1 MGCYRAGMRAVG
13 GKLVGWGVAWAALG
27 CGGAAPVAST
37 PAPAAPVFDG
47 CRAGHRDA
55 ETLDVACPAFLL
67 SIRRAPPTLSHDA
80 VFTVV
85 QANLGAERATVAP
98 YNLTIDGRTF
108 DGQRWITAAPARQG
122 FLVRG
127 DVDEAGVLLI
137 ACFSGPDQPT
147 EGLAGRCS
155 EAITTAL
162 RDGLPRA
169 VFDASPDG

>member
-1 MGCYRAGMRAVG
+1 MRSVG
-13 GKLVGWGVAWAALG
+13 GKGVVWGVAAALAG
-27 CGGAAPVAST
+27 CGGAAR
-37 PAPAAPVFDG
+37 PAPPVTQAVEPVFAG
-47 CRAGHRDA
+47 CRAAHRDP
-55 ETLDVACPAFLL
+55 ETLDVGCPTFLL

-98 YNLTIDGRTF
+98 YTLTIDGRTF
-108 DGQRWITAAPARQG
+108 EGQRWITAEPARQG
-122 FLVRG
+122 FLIRG

-137 ACFSGPDQPT
+137 ACFNGPEQPT
-147 EGLAGRCS
+147 AGLAARCS

-169 VFDASPDG
+169 VFEASPDG

>member
-1 MGCYRAGMRAVG
+1 MRSAGGRVVVG
-13 GKLVGWGVAWAALG
+13 GVAAALVA
-27 CGGAAPVAST
+27 CGGAALAPPPAAS
-37 PAPAAPVFDG
+37 AAPVVAD

-55 ETLDVACPAFLL
+55 ETLDVTCPAFLL

-108 DGQRWITAAPARQG
+108 EGQRWITAAPARQG

-137 ACFSGPDQPT
+137 ACFNGPEQTAD
-147 EGLAGRCS
+147 GLAGRCS

-162 RDGLPRA
+162 RDGLPRS
-169 VFDASPDG
+169 VFEASPDG